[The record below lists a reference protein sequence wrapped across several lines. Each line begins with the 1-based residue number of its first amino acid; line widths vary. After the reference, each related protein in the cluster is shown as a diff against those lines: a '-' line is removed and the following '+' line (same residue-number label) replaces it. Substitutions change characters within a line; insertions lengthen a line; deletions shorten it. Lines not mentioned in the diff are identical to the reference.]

1 MVDFRG
7 TGLSVMEITHRSP
20 EFARV
25 DELSKKELRK
35 FLKVPDNFEIMIQQG
50 GATMQFAAVVHNCI
64 GLRPAKKAMFF
75 TSGFWSEYALRE
87 ARKFIPADRVVEVT
101 NLKDSNY
108 SKMSDPSTWNID
120 PEASFFHICMN
131 ETTRGLEITDDFPY
145 HLIPKDVHLI
155 GDMSSN
161 IGTREINWDR
171 FSVIYA
177 GAHKN
182 LGPSGA
188 TLVIVRKDLYGF
200 TEPGT
205 ADVMDWTANI
215 NSGPHLGNAPLYI
228 NTPPVWAIYVTGL
241 NASYMNQR
249 GGLELY
255 IKEASIKSK
264 MVFDLVENSNGY
276 YVNPIDPANRSR
288 INIYL
293 RIGCPINGNPE
304 LEQKLM
310 AEAEKVDI
318 LKIGGHV
325 TSPGLRI
332 SLYNAQ
338 PIAGVEAFCKFF
350 TEFMRENPIPKQD
363 DKTLMV

>member
-1 MVDFRG
+1 MHTCTCMYV
-7 TGLSVMEITHRSP
+7 L
-20 EFARV
+20 
-25 DELSKKELRK
+25 
-35 FLKVPDNFEIMIQQG
+35 
-50 GATMQFAAVVHNCI
+50 VH
-64 GLRPAKKAMFF
+64 
-75 TSGFWSEYALRE
+75 
-87 ARKFIPADRVVEVT
+87 
-101 NLKDSNY
+101 
-108 SKMSDPSTWNID
+108 
-120 PEASFFHICMN
+120 
-131 ETTRGLEITDDFPY
+131 
-145 HLIPKDVHLI
+145 VHC
-155 GDMSSN
+155 
-161 IGTREINWDR
+161 T
-171 FSVIYA
+171 
-177 GAHKN
+177 
-182 LGPSGA
+182 
-188 TLVIVRKDLYGF
+188 
-200 TEPGT
+200 
-205 ADVMDWTANI
+205 
-215 NSGPHLGNAPLYI
+215 
-228 NTPPVWAIYVTGL
+228 
-241 NASYMNQR
+241 YMNQR

-350 TEFMRENPIPKQD
+350 TEFMRENPIPKMD